1 VHDLCIL
8 WVFEMWVSRINRAN
22 SDVKAS
28 ISLQFDQLRL
38 QL

>member
-22 SDVKAS
+22 SDCEGQH
-28 ISLQFDQLRL
+28 QFAI
-38 QL
+38 